1 MHRGRLFLYTQ
12 VNFSLG
18 LFGAR
23 SSILGSM
30 ETTRLRAMLARA
42 PGLTA
47 DHVRAL
53 FAVTG
58 DESSLCDSA
67 QLLRQVRMPAA
78 ARDALISPDEPALR
92 ADLRWIET
100 SGVTLMSCLDATY
113 PSLLVHTAGAPPV
126 LFVLGCVAALGSPQL
141 AMVGSRNPTAAGRR
155 NAHDF
160 AAALARTGL
169 TITSGLAVGVDAASH
184 QGALDVEGAT
194 IAVLGTGLD
203 TVYPVGNAALATCIR
218 TRGALVSEFPP
229 RTGPA
234 ARNFPRRNRIIS
246 GLSRGTLVV
255 EATCRSGSLITARFA
270 AEQGREV
277 FAIPG
282 SIHSPQS
289 RGCHKL
295 IREGAKLVENI
306 ADVLSE
312 LQIPLSEQW
321 VKNSMRMRTGM
332 MPLDKEYEML
342 LDALGFEPATLDELI
357 ERTGLSSESV
367 ASMLLI
373 LELDGCVAALPGG
386 RYDRIT
392 NDDRQRSRHP
402 DLRI

>member
-1 MHRGRLFLYTQ
+1 
-12 VNFSLG
+12 
-18 LFGAR
+18 
-23 SSILGSM
+23 M

-47 DHVRAL
+47 DHVQKL

-58 DESSLCDSA
+58 EESSLCDSA
-67 QLLRQVRMPAA
+67 LLMRRARVPPAA
-78 ARDALISPDEPALR
+78 YNYLTSPDEAALD
-92 ADLRWIET
+92 ADLRWLEA
-100 SGVTLMSCLDATY
+100 SGAALISCLDPTY
-113 PSLLVHTAGAPPV
+113 PSLLAHTDGAPPA
-126 LFVLGCVAALGSPQL
+126 LFVLGSVEALGLPQL
-141 AMVGSRNPTAAGRR
+141 AIVGSRNPTASGRR
-155 NAHDF
+155 NARHF
-160 AAALARTGL
+160 ATEAARTGL
-169 TITSGLAVGVDAASH
+169 AVTSGLAVGVDAASH
-184 QGALDVEGAT
+184 AGALDVGGVT

-203 TVYPVGNAALATCIR
+203 TVYPVANEALAAR
-218 TRGALVSEFPP
+218 VRAQGALVSEFPP
-229 RTGPA
+229 RTAPA

-255 EATCRSGSLITARFA
+255 EATLRSGSLITARYA

-295 IREGAKLVENI
+295 IRDGAQLVEGL

-312 LQIPLSEQW
+312 LKIPLPEQW
-321 VKNSMRMRTGM
+321 VRSSIRTRATSE
-332 MPLDKEYEML
+332 PLDKEYEML

-357 ERTGLSSESV
+357 GRTGLSSESV

-392 NDDRQRSRHP
+392 NDDR
-402 DLRI
+402 

>member
-1 MHRGRLFLYTQ
+1 
-12 VNFSLG
+12 
-18 LFGAR
+18 
-23 SSILGSM
+23 M
-30 ETTRLRAMLARA
+30 ETIKLRAMLARA

-47 DHVRAL
+47 EHMRAL

-58 DESSLCDSA
+58 EESSLCESA
-67 QLLRQVRMPAA
+67 QLLRQVRVPAA
-78 ARDALISPDEPALR
+78 ARNALISPDEPALS
-92 ADLRWIET
+92 ADLRWMES
-100 SGVTLMSCLDATY
+100 SGAALISCLDATY
-113 PSLLVHTAGAPPV
+113 PSLLAHTAGAPPV
-126 LFVLGCVAALGSPQL
+126 LFVLGSVAALGSPQI
-141 AMVGSRNPTAAGRR
+141 AIVGSRNPTAAGRR
-155 NAHDF
+155 NARDF
-160 AAALARTGL
+160 AVALARAGL

-184 QGALDVEGAT
+184 QGALDVGGAT

-203 TVYPVGNAALATCIR
+203 AVYPVGNTALAARIR
-218 TRGALVSEFPP
+218 ARGALVSEFPP
-229 RTGPA
+229 RTAPA

-246 GLSRGTLVV
+246 GLSCGTLVV

-295 IREGAKLVENI
+295 IREGAKLVEDL

-312 LQIPLSEQW
+312 LQIPLSEQR
-321 VKNSMRMRTGM
+321 VRSSMRLATGV

-357 ERTGLSSESV
+357 GRTGLSSESV

-386 RYDRIT
+386 RYDRIP

>member
-1 MHRGRLFLYTQ
+1 
-12 VNFSLG
+12 
-18 LFGAR
+18 
-23 SSILGSM
+23 
-30 ETTRLRAMLARA
+30 MLARA

-53 FAVTG
+53 FAATG
-58 DESSLCDSA
+58 EESSLCDSP
-67 QLLRQVRMPAA
+67 QLLREMRVPAA
-78 ARDALISPDEPALR
+78 ARNFLASPDESALS
-92 ADLRWIET
+92 ADLRWIES
-100 SGVTLMSCLDATY
+100 SGTTVISCLDAAY
-113 PSLLVHTAGAPPV
+113 PPLLAQTDGAPPV
-126 LFVLGCVAALGSPQL
+126 LFVLGSVEALGSTQL
-141 AMVGSRNPTAAGRR
+141 AVVGSRNPTASGRG
-155 NAHDF
+155 NARDF
-160 AAALARTGL
+160 AAALARSGL
-169 TITSGLAVGVDAASH
+169 TITSGLALGVDAASH
-184 QGALDVEGAT
+184 RGALDVGGIT
-194 IAVLGTGLD
+194 IAVMGTGLD
-203 TVYPVGNAALATCIR
+203 TVYPAAHAELAACIR
-218 TRGALVSEFPP
+218 AQGALISEFPP
-229 RTGPA
+229 RTAPA
-234 ARNFPRRNRIIS
+234 GCNFPRRNRIIS
-246 GLSRGTLVV
+246 GLSCGTLVV

-282 SIHSPQS
+282 SIRSPQS

-295 IREGAKLVENI
+295 IREGATLVESL

-312 LQIPLSEQW
+312 LQIPLPKQGVRS
-321 VKNSMRMRTGM
+321 SMRPRPTEVAM
-332 MPLDKEYEML
+332 DKGYEML